1 MIIGIDY
8 ASVDANTPPEFDRFT
23 AACQAQ
29 GSSAG
34 FAIFRGAWGV
44 SPDATV
50 QRDWLR
56 AQAAGL
62 TCGAYLFLRTLKG
75 MSPES
80 QVHVFADNVGALRY
94 HDLVPVIDVEDT
106 GLGAELEFEWV
117 HRAWLEMRR
126 IYATSPIIYTSA
138 RVWHEDLKD
147 LPAGEMTDSP
157 LWLAKPWPWN
167 VRTPAQLAPFKMG
180 QYDPTVPA
188 TWGPGNWWIHQYQGD
203 ALPCPGFSNTVDLSR
218 FNIMLEGESSVR
230 VKWVQ
235 KRLGM
240 KVTGMF
246 NSDMTTR
253 IKAFQTMVGV
263 AADGI
268 IGPKTFAPMC
278 WHNGV
283 ERPLAA

>member
-8 ASVDANTPPEFDRFT
+8 ASVDGNTPPDFEQFK
-23 AACQAQ
+23 AACHAQ

-34 FAIFRGAWGV
+34 FAIFRGAWGT

-50 QRDWLR
+50 QRDWIR
-56 AQAAGL
+56 AHDAGL

-106 GLGAELEFEWV
+106 GMGAELELEWV
-117 HRAWLEMRR
+117 HRAWLEMRK
-126 IYATSPIIYTSA
+126 IYATSPVIYTSA
-138 RVWHEDLKD
+138 RVWSEDLNN

-167 VRTPAQLAPFKMG
+167 IRTAAQLAPFKQG
-180 QYDPTVPA
+180 QYDPTVPP
-188 TWGPGNWWIHQYQGD
+188 TWGPGNWWLHQYQGD
-203 ALPCPGFSNTVDLSR
+203 ALPVPGFSNTVDISR
-218 FNIMLEGESSVR
+218 FNLMKQGEISVR

-235 KRLGM
+235 TRLGM
-240 KVTGMF
+240 KTTGLF

-253 IKAFQTMVGV
+253 IKAFQSMVGV
-263 AADGI
+263 TADGI

-283 ERPLAA
+283 ERPLAT